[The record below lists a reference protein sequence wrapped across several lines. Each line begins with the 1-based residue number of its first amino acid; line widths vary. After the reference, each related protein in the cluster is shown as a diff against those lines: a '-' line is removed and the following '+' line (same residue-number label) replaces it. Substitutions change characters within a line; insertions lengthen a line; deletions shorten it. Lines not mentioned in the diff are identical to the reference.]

1 MAHALLSH
9 EGHTLV
15 NGLFR
20 PCNDDVSFHD
30 VPHGRCGRRFT
41 LENNIPRI
49 VPFGDNANELVAFHH
64 YQRSN
69 VFFSHFRDGIEDRSI
84 RVNRPSVPALLIK
97 QLSHRSHLDPPS
109 DTSPGKIVDNNL
121 SNFHRRNF
129 VISSDCDASP
139 RSFLRESYSGLRDGI
154 DRCVRSHSSCYGWR
168 THHFKACFHKARS
181 HQCPHQEDR
190 REQAYDGEQTSV
202 AWTLAAASGR
212 LFISVHGPHSIK
224 ILRVNI
230 SGAFRL

>member
-30 VPHGRCGRRFT
+30 VPHGRCGRHFT

-64 YQRSN
+64 YQRPN
-69 VFFSHFRDGIEDRSI
+69 VHFSHFRDGIEDRSI
-84 RVNRPSVPALLIK
+84 RVDRPSVPALLIK

-109 DTSPGKIVDNNL
+109 GTSPGKILDNNP

-129 VISSDCDASP
+129 VMNSDCNASASACAHTMETAYSVRQLLAKALGLAISP
-139 RSFLRESYSGLRDGI
+139 QFLARELLRA
-154 DRCVRSHSSCYGWR
+154 S
-168 THHFKACFHKARS
+168 
-181 HQCPHQEDR
+181 R
-190 REQAYDGEQTSV
+190 R
-202 AWTLAAASGR
+202 
-212 LFISVHGPHSIK
+212 
-224 ILRVNI
+224 N
-230 SGAFRL
+230 

>member
-1 MAHALLSH
+1 MAHALLTH

-49 VPFGDNANELVAFHH
+49 VPFGDDANQLVAFHH

-69 VFFSHFRDGIEDRSI
+69 VFFSHFRDGIEDGSI
-84 RVNRPSVPALLIK
+84 WVNRPNVPALLIK

-109 DTSPGKIVDNNL
+109 NTSPRQDFDNNL

-129 VISSDCDASP
+129 VMNSDCDASASGQLTPTAVRQLLAKALEPAIP
-139 RSFLRESYSGLRDGI
+139 RCFLRESYSGLRDGI
-154 DRCVRSHSSCYGWR
+154 DGY
-168 THHFKACFHKARS
+168 
-181 HQCPHQEDR
+181 
-190 REQAYDGEQTSV
+190 
-202 AWTLAAASGR
+202 
-212 LFISVHGPHSIK
+212 
-224 ILRVNI
+224 
-230 SGAFRL
+230 